1 VVERDPIAEQRM
13 ADLKATQKTNAE
25 VALRNRDR
33 RYSALSTSNQGYGP
47 APNSA
52 LATAVGGTGSPL
64 LSTPQAVGG

>member
-1 VVERDPIAEQRM
+1 M
-13 ADLKATQKTNAE
+13 SDLKATQKTNAE

-52 LATAVGGTGSPL
+52 LAQALGGSGAPIMTTNLP
-64 LSTPQAVGG
+64 PQAVGG